1 MDDIKQDVTVD
12 SSPTTTETPL
22 VVTPAET
29 TPAETTQS
37 TTETTQTPPVGK
49 QVEAVDEFGVP
60 YKNRAFEWKR
70 KTEELTDKLPDLIKD
85 AVSQSLGSRQAE
97 PQYTVEQLEQFAT
110 QTTDPYHATWAKG
123 EIRRLES
130 EQNAKVVRTEIQKW
144 KEEQKAETIKQ
155 QSFQF
160 VAQNYPD
167 AFLKDANGNNTYQ
180 FNSNHPLTQIIGQLM
195 QDPDLKR
202 RPDGLA
208 IAAEL
213 ADARYRKQQ
222 IPAIQ
227 KEQQTLQAQVKHLQ
241 KGTLV
246 EGGKQAQPSIPAH
259 RAAIDRLK
267 QTGSIKDATE
277 AVKLIMKAR
286 MESQEE

>member
-1 MDDIKQDVTVD
+1 MEIPQAVN
-12 SSPTTTETPL
+12 PTESAPVEAPQE

-29 TPAETTQS
+29 TPAETVTQS
-37 TTETTQTPPVGK
+37 TPEPTQPQGN
-49 QVEAVDEFGVP
+49 VEAVDEFGVP

-70 KTEELTDKLPDLIKD
+70 KNEELADKLPDLIKE
-85 AVSQSLGSRQAE
+85 AVNQSLGSRQAE
-97 PQYTVEQLEQFAT
+97 PQYTVEQLEQFAA
-110 QTTDPYHATWAKG
+110 QTTDTYHATWAKG
-123 EIRRLES
+123 EIRRLS
-130 EQNAKVVRTEIQKW
+130 NEQNAQVVRTEIEKW
-144 KEEQKAETIKQ
+144 KTEQKNETIKQ

-180 FNSNHPLTQIIGQLM
+180 FNDRHPLTQIIGQLM

-213 ADARYRKQQ
+213 ADARYRKNQL
-222 IPAIQ
+222 PTIQ

-259 RAAIDRLK
+259 RDAIDRLK
-267 QTGSIKDATE
+267 QTGSMKDAQN
-277 AVKLIMKAR
+277 AIKAIMKAK